1 MNVMRKFSI
10 LCSCNLYQQHF
21 TLTLGH
27 MNTIISTCSFI
38 HSNCVLVRT
47 WIKFF
52 LVWKRR
58 IKVHYDCRDGK
69 HNSELPIHPGESL
82 TKICFWT
89 EVECVSDKVTSSDA
103 NEAMAVAGQRYN
115 RRGPGKFYEKMQTL
129 PFIMRAAHCQ
139 YEHGPQ
145 KMTGKGWHRRSVI
158 TLGGGSPSRC
168 ADSTQCAEWKKNT
181 FSTIPKIRQL
191 NLKQTSRVLLALLE
205 CAWLSKCCLINDHCY
220 VEWHMPLESE
230 GGSSDSCK
238 WLPWTQYKSRTWPSD
253 MSPCT
258 DGCTVPY
265 DITTCMQILYTCI
278 SVNEGNI

>member
-1 MNVMRKFSI
+1 M
-10 LCSCNLYQQHF
+10 LCSCNQQTF
-21 TLTLGH
+21 TVSSSATWTHLHVRWYIRTVYL
-27 MNTIISTCSFI
+27 I
-38 HSNCVLVRT
+38 VRT

-52 LVWKRR
+52 HVWKRR
-58 IKVHYDCRDGK
+58 VTVHYDCRDGK

-168 ADSTQCAEWKKNT
+168 ADSTQCAEWNKNT

-205 CAWLSKCCLINDHCY
+205 CEWLSKCCLINDY
-220 VEWHMPLESE
+220 
-230 GGSSDSCK
+230 
-238 WLPWTQYKSRTWPSD
+238 
-253 MSPCT
+253 
-258 DGCTVPY
+258 
-265 DITTCMQILYTCI
+265 
-278 SVNEGNI
+278 SVM